1 MFDLD
6 QIESASP
13 YTRSAPD
20 DVCFGSKAD
29 IGPHQLNVRFT
40 PESGHSCALQRCP
53 LCATSR
59 LMQCSKER
67 RYSIISSAAVNNLS
81 GIVSPSALA
90 VLRLMIS
97 SNFVGA
103 FAPDHRLR
111 DVDAAIEICGS
122 YMRELSDNPILRAF
136 RHVALSVRFR
146 FLAILPA
153 GVFFRAS
160 DFKVRTSAVVQARLL
175 NPFFTI

>member
-1 MFDLD
+1 M
-6 QIESASP
+6 SALCQK
-13 YTRSAPD
+13 RS
-20 DVCFGSKAD
+20 
-29 IGPHQLNVRFT
+29 R
-40 PESGHSCALQRCP
+40 
-53 LCATSR
+53 
-59 LMQCSKER
+59 
-67 RYSIISSAAVNNLS
+67 
-81 GIVSPSALA
+81 PSALA

-103 FAPDHRLR
+103 FAPYHRLR
-111 DVDAAIEICGS
+111 DVDAAIEICGSGS

-160 DFKVRTSAVVQARLL
+160 AFNSRTCAVVQARLL
-175 NPFFTI
+175 DPFFTIRDLRFLKRSTYSSKCFQTKVDQRMKSPAGGGASKADIRPPSASITRAGIR